1 MGADPGIFDWMV
13 QTSVQKGLLNFYCG
27 KLLLTETTTCFSIC
41 ERERC
46 WRRKY
51 CFVSRG
57 EQIIGVL
64 HFWISLEFS
73 LVAKCNVSSIKKS
86 TSSKVVYDPV
96 SVDVKN
102 FSPKQT
108 SSLKGVGW
116 GDPDPPDPAPGSAT
130 ELIPFSH
137 TGPAPIDI
145 AKINLFS
152 NSAIEILYR

>member
-1 MGADPGIFDWMV
+1 MV
-13 QTSVQKGLLNFYCG
+13 QTSVQKRLLNFYCG

-108 SSLKGVGW
+108 SSLKGAGW
-116 GDPDPPDPAPGSAT
+116 GDPDPP
-130 ELIPFSH
+130 
-137 TGPAPIDI
+137 GPSPWICHW
-145 AKINLFS
+145 INTLFS
-152 NSAIEILYR
+152 YWPSAHWHRENKFIFKLSDRNTVSIKSRN